1 MLYKKSFGYR
11 KIHYLILL
19 ILTLSLSS
27 CKKTI
32 NHEESKSG
40 IPVSIIPVTKGT
52 IEASTQYTGV
62 AKPKKIVYVTALI
75 PGKVSSVFFETGDRV
90 KKGDLL
96 FTVDSSELESNISIL
111 KEQLKVAK
119 ANVDLAKTGVVATMG
134 SNYESQ
140 KIQLES
146 ALESAE
152 NNFVAM
158 KNAFDYSTFLF
169 EINKIDS
176 ERYLEVKNQYKQA
189 ENALQ
194 TASRAYDL
202 YINHLSEDAV
212 NISNMQLQQAEASY
226 EALKLQLES
235 AKEKLNYIKIR
246 SPIDGVIANKDIIEG
261 AMISNVS
268 VPYIIVDTDTVQ
280 ISISVTEQIINKIGK
295 GDNIIISIPSAG
307 QKNFVGKVNTISPA
321 IDQKS
326 FTYNVLIDLPNKD
339 NLIKPGM
346 TAKASILTEKREN
359 VILVPLDSVISKD
372 NEKYVF
378 VVENDQA
385 VKKTV
390 ITGLT
395 SNNQIEIRK
404 GLECGE
410 LIVING
416 QHLLSDNISVEIVGE
431 GLK

>member
-1 MLYKKSFGYR
+1 M
-11 KIHYLILL
+11 ILL

-176 ERYLEVKNQYKQA
+176 ERYLEVKNQYKQTKMHT
-189 ENALQ
+189 N
-194 TASRAYDL
+194 
-202 YINHLSEDAV
+202 
-212 NISNMQLQQAEASY
+212 
-226 EALKLQLES
+226 
-235 AKEKLNYIKIR
+235 
-246 SPIDGVIANKDIIEG
+246 
-261 AMISNVS
+261 
-268 VPYIIVDTDTVQ
+268 
-280 ISISVTEQIINKIGK
+280 
-295 GDNIIISIPSAG
+295 
-307 QKNFVGKVNTISPA
+307 
-321 IDQKS
+321 
-326 FTYNVLIDLPNKD
+326 
-339 NLIKPGM
+339 
-346 TAKASILTEKREN
+346 
-359 VILVPLDSVISKD
+359 
-372 NEKYVF
+372 
-378 VVENDQA
+378 
-385 VKKTV
+385 
-390 ITGLT
+390 
-395 SNNQIEIRK
+395 
-404 GLECGE
+404 C
-410 LIVING
+410 
-416 QHLLSDNISVEIVGE
+416 
-431 GLK
+431 